1 MQGFCLILAI
11 FPAPIIP
18 RIGFYG
24 LKYKAFSIIQDTLNK
39 VYTLNGGEINHE
51 DKIETKGIIKLGL
64 IIAGAL
70 QLKKLAYKIEN
81 TETKASKIMKNKR

>member
-1 MQGFCLILAI
+1 MRKKL
-11 FPAPIIP
+11 
-18 RIGFYG
+18 YG
-24 LKYKAFSIIQDTLNK
+24 TAKYLNK

-70 QLKKLAYKIEN
+70 QLKKLAYKIE
-81 TETKASKIMKNKR
+81 K